1 MANKTLSREERIK
14 ALDEAF
20 ISLMWIGKQ
29 QISQRLQRFGLTH
42 PQFMVLA
49 TLTGHQQPCPMR
61 DLIGVTFQDPPT
73 MTGIIDRL
81 VKMKLVRR
89 ARSEADRRVVLA
101 EATAEGK
108 ELMRTIEEE
117 RLRDAKTGYVAL
129 TDEDLTV
136 LEQLLRYVVRMH
148 VGRYK
153 SLRDD
158 ELDAE
163 IEKLRI
169 FKNDPIGYA
178 KLQNKL

>member
-1 MANKTLSREERIK
+1 MMSQTLSRADRIK

-20 ISLMWIGKQ
+20 ISLMWIAKQ
-29 QISQRLQRFGLTH
+29 QISHRLQRFGLTH

-49 TLTGHQQPCPMR
+49 TLAAHGQPCTMS
-61 DLIGVTFQDPPT
+61 DLTGITFQDPPT

-81 VKMKLVRR
+81 VKMKLVQRT
-89 ARSEADRRVVLA
+89 RSEIDRRVVLA
-101 EATAEGK
+101 EATTAGK
-108 ELMRTIEEE
+108 ELVQSIEED
-117 RLRDAKTGYVAL
+117 RLHDATTGYAAL

-136 LEQLLRYVVRMH
+136 LEELLRYVLRMH

-153 SLRDD
+153 SLCDD

-169 FKNDPIGYA
+169 FKNDPISYA
-178 KLQNKL
+178 KLHTK